1 MNISAKEKA
10 SELVNSFLPYS
21 YYHPNNSSMRRNE
34 EQLDNA
40 KQCAY
45 ITVEKCIDLVSN
57 NFEYLVYFADV
68 KEEISKI

>member
-1 MNISAKEKA
+1 MISAKEKA

-21 YYHPNNSSMRRNE
+21 NYHPDNSSMRRNE
-34 EQLDNA
+34 EQLENA

-45 ITVEKCIDLVSN
+45 ITIENCNDLISN
-57 NFEYLVYFADV
+57 NFELLVYFADI